1 MAQSGS
7 KSVTVKIDAPIIVT
21 TDGTPVWSNEQW
33 PMKFFDWLGKQ
44 KGIQLAGASHGNGQL
59 TLRFVNPK
67 QATMFRMKYD
77 EKKIF

>member
-7 KSVTVKIDAPIIVT
+7 KSVTVKIKAPIIIT
-21 TDGTPVWSNEQW
+21 SDGTPVWMEENW
-33 PMKFFDWLGKQ
+33 PLKFFDWLGKQ

-77 EKKIF
+77 ENKIF

>member
-7 KSVTVKIDAPIIVT
+7 KSLTVKIKAPIIIT
-21 TDGTPVWSNEQW
+21 SDGTPVWMEEKW

>member
-7 KSVTVKIDAPIIVT
+7 ERVTVKIKAPIIIT
-21 TDGTPVWSNEQW
+21 SDGTPVWMEENW
-33 PMKFFDWLGKQ
+33 PLKFFDWLGKQ

>member
-7 KSVTVKIDAPIIVT
+7 KSVTVKINAPIIIT
-21 TDGTPVWSNEQW
+21 SDGTPVWMNEHW
-33 PMKFFDWLGKQ
+33 PMRFFEWLGQQ
-44 KGIQLAGASHGNGQL
+44 KGITLAGARHGNGQL
-59 TLRFVNPK
+59 TLRFVNPE

>member
-7 KSVTVKIDAPIIVT
+7 KSVTVKIKAPIIIT
-21 TDGTPVWSNEQW
+21 SDGTPVWMEENW
-33 PMKFFDWLGKQ
+33 PLKFFDWLGKQ

>member
-7 KSVTVKIDAPIIVT
+7 KSVTVKIKAPIIIT
-21 TDGTPVWSNEQW
+21 SDGTPVWMEEKC

>member
-21 TDGTPVWSNEQW
+21 TDGTPVWNNEQW
-33 PMKFFDWLGKQ
+33 PMKFFNWLGKQ

-59 TLRFVNPK
+59 TLRFANPK

>member
-7 KSVTVKIDAPIIVT
+7 KSVTVKIKAPIIIT
-21 TDGTPVWSNEQW
+21 SDGTPVWMEENW
-33 PMKFFDWLGKQ
+33 PLKFFDWLGKQ

-77 EKKIF
+77 AKKIF

>member
-7 KSVTVKIDAPIIVT
+7 KRVTVKIKAPIIIT
-21 TDGTPVWSNEQW
+21 SDGTPVWMEENW
-33 PMKFFDWLGKQ
+33 PLKFFDWLGKQ

>member
-7 KSVTVKIDAPIIVT
+7 KSVTVKIKAPIIIT
-21 TDGTPVWSNEQW
+21 SDGTPVWMEEQW

>member
-7 KSVTVKIDAPIIVT
+7 KSVTVKIKAPIIIT
-21 TDGTPVWSNEQW
+21 SDGTPVWMEEKW

-77 EKKIF
+77 EKNIF

>member
-7 KSVTVKIDAPIIVT
+7 KSVTVKIKAPIIIT
-21 TDGTPVWSNEQW
+21 SDGTPVWMEENW
-33 PMKFFDWLGKQ
+33 PLKFFDWLGKQ

-67 QATMFRMKYD
+67 QATMFRLIYD